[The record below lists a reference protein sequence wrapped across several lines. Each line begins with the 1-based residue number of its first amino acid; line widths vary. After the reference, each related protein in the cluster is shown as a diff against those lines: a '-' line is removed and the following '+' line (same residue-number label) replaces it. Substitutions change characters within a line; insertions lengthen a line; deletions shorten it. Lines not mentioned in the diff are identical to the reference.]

1 MQRRTESFLQAQL
14 MPVAAITLL
23 AACASVSHAAGPA
36 FSRLFAAAEDATTSL
51 TNPAG
56 MTRLEEPQLLTQGIV
71 ARTFAEFEVD
81 ENRTTTD
88 GGDPR
93 QQDPAVIPSAYYV
106 RPIINEDWRLGVSFT
121 VPAGFGTSSGP
132 NWGGRYYADD
142 FSLVFVALNAM
153 VGYRV
158 NDWLSVGGGMSVVYS
173 SSDDTTQVPNPGLN
187 EPDAKIETEASGA
200 GIGWTAS
207 ALFELSEQTR
217 LGISWSSEVE
227 PDDDVELKLKK
238 STLPEPIV
246 DAINTQ
252 GRNID
257 MTLRT
262 PQRVS
267 IGGFHEWDN
276 GWSATLDAMWVEFSR
291 FGLTEIGI
299 AGQNIDVPEGNFKDF
314 WIFTAGFGF
323 PISDRM
329 EGRVGALYM
338 QEPVDDEDRTFS
350 FALDKVYGA
359 GAGVQYQRQNGHL
372 IDFNVSLLNTGDAPV
387 DTGPL
392 SALENRGRVAGK
404 NDSPYA
410 AVIEFVY
417 HWK

>member
-1 MQRRTESFLQAQL
+1 MQKTTNILFHMRLK
-14 MPVAAITLL
+14 AATAAVLATL
-23 AACASVSHAAGPA
+23 CASASHAGGPA
-36 FSRLFAAAEDATTSL
+36 FTRLFAAAEDAVTSL

-56 MTRLEEPQLLTQGIV
+56 MTRLEETQLLTQGIL
-71 ARTFAEFEVD
+71 AKSFAEFEVD
-81 ENRTTTD
+81 ENRTTMD

-93 QQDPAVIPSAYYV
+93 DANPTLIPSVYYV
-106 RPIINEDWRLGVSFT
+106 RPIINDDWRLGLSFT
-121 VPAGFGTSSGP
+121 IPAGFGSNSGP
-132 NWGGRYYADD
+132 NWAGRYYQDE
-142 FSLVFVALNAM
+142 FSLVFLGFNAM

-200 GIGWTAS
+200 AIGWTAS
-207 ALFELSEQTR
+207 ALLELSEQTR

-227 PDDDVELKLKK
+227 PDDDVRMKLKR
-238 STLPEPIV
+238 STLPQPIV
-246 DAINTQ
+246 DDLNTQ

-257 MTLRT
+257 AKLRM

-299 AGQNIDVPEGNFKDF
+299 AGQEINLPDGNFNDF

-323 PISDRM
+323 PISDRL
-329 EGRVGALYM
+329 EGRVGALYV

-359 GAGVQYQRQNGHL
+359 GAGVQYLRHNGHL
-372 IDFNVSLLNTGDAPV
+372 MDFNVSVFNTGDAPV

-392 SALENRGRVAGK
+392 SSLTNRGRVAGK

-410 AVIEFVY
+410 VTLEFTY

>member
-1 MQRRTESFLQAQL
+1 MQKTTSNLSHMRLKVVT
-14 MPVAAITLL
+14 AAAL
-23 AACASVSHAAGPA
+23 AAFCASASHAGGPA
-36 FSRLFAAAEDATTSL
+36 FTRLFAAAEDAVTSL

-56 MTRLEEPQLLTQGIV
+56 MTRLEKPELLTQGIL
-71 ARTFAEFEVD
+71 AKSFAEFEVD

-93 QQDPAVIPSAYYV
+93 DSNPAAIPSVYYV
-106 RPIINEDWRLGVSFT
+106 RPMSDDWRLGLSLSI
-121 VPAGFGTSSGP
+121 PAGFGSNSGP
-132 NWGGRYYADD
+132 NWSGRYYQDE
-142 FSLVFVALNAM
+142 FSLVFMAFNAM

-158 NDWLSVGGGMSVVYS
+158 NDWLSVGGGMSIVYS
-173 SSDDTTQVPNPGLN
+173 SSEDTTQVPNPGLN

-227 PDDDVELKLKK
+227 PDDDVRMKLKR
-238 STLPEPIV
+238 STLPQPIV
-246 DAINTQ
+246 DELNIQ

-257 MTLRT
+257 MKLRT

-276 GWSATLDAMWVEFSR
+276 GWSATLDALWVEFSR

-299 AGQNIDVPEGNFKDF
+299 AGLDINVPEGNFNDF
-314 WIFTAGFGF
+314 WVFTAGFGF

-350 FALDKVYGA
+350 FALDRVYGA

-372 IDFNVSLLNTGDAPV
+372 VDFNVSLFNTGDAPV

-392 SALENRGRVAGK
+392 SALGPRGRVAGK

-410 AVIEFVY
+410 MTLEFVY